1 MDALYY
7 LRYVE
12 AAVPP
17 LVFLL
22 SLWSLL
28 ESKYSA
34 RVTWWTALGFLAA
47 ECGVQLALLSWQHS
61 LEFAVTLLPLS
72 FYLPAILCLHLL
84 SKNHFF

>member
-34 RVTWWTALGFLAA
+34 RVTWWTALG
-47 ECGVQLALLSWQHS
+47 V
-61 LEFAVTLLPLS
+61 
-72 FYLPAILCLHLL
+72 
-84 SKNHFF
+84 KNESRNFCKRARKIWL

>member
-1 MDALYY
+1 MSIFVYVEGGAFMDALYY

-34 RVTWWTALGFLAA
+34 RVT
-47 ECGVQLALLSWQHS
+47 
-61 LEFAVTLLPLS
+61 
-72 FYLPAILCLHLL
+72 
-84 SKNHFF
+84 

>member
-47 ECGVQLALLSWQHS
+47 ECGVQLALLS
-61 LEFAVTLLPLS
+61 
-72 FYLPAILCLHLL
+72 
-84 SKNHFF
+84 

>member
-34 RVTWWTALGFLAA
+34 RVTW
-47 ECGVQLALLSWQHS
+47 
-61 LEFAVTLLPLS
+61 
-72 FYLPAILCLHLL
+72 
-84 SKNHFF
+84 